1 MKVLLV
7 VEKAKVR
14 ENLIV
19 HLKPRGFEFIC
30 YANPI
35 KAMDNIEEVLPDIV
49 MFSAE
54 DFPRHWKPFLN
65 LLREVRSK
73 EDCIFILL
81 VGGIFTF
88 EEAAK
93 ASYLKVNGIL
103 SEDLSDQNQLKQ
115 VEGLLT
121 RYKLLKDRR
130 VDFRYVP
137 GSYDEL
143 EFLFTNP
150 KTMKLITGA
159 ITDISISGAS
169 FIADNASLIQDLPEG
184 STIPHCTIRIEDKVI
199 AVSCEIIRNR
209 KLLSL
214 KFRNLPE
221 DTRAVLVGFINKR
234 LERNANK
241 PAHESGAAEG
251 IHLRD
256 AAQGSA

>member
-1 MKVLLV
+1 MKILLV
-7 VEKAKVR
+7 VEKPDIR
-14 ENLIV
+14 DLLII

-35 KAMDNIEEVLPDIV
+35 KAMDNIEEVMPDIV

-65 LLREVRSK
+65 LLREVKRK

-81 VGGIFTF
+81 VGPVFPF

-130 VDFRYVP
+130 TNDRYIP
-137 GSYDEL
+137 GGYDEL
-143 EFLFTNP
+143 EFLFTHP
-150 KTMKLITGA
+150 ETRKLITGS
-159 ITDISISGAS
+159 ISDISTGGAS
-169 FIADNASLIQDLPEG
+169 FNPDNPHLTENLKIG
-184 STIPHCTIRIEDKVI
+184 SVIPLCTVRIEDNVLSL
-199 AVSCEIIRNR
+199 VCSVIRNHQ
-209 KLLSL
+209 LLSL
-214 KFRNLPE
+214 KFTDLHQ
-221 DTRAVLVGFINKR
+221 DTLEVIREYIQKSMDRQKNKSA
-234 LERNANK
+234 EQDA
-241 PAHESGAAEG
+241 SGQAG
-251 IHLRD
+251 
-256 AAQGSA
+256 